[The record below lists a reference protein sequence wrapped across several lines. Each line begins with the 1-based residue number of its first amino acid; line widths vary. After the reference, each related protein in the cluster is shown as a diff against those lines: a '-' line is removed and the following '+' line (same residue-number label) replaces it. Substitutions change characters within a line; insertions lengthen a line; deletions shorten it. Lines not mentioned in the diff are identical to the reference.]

1 MRISHVENRIEQ
13 QISLSALIFQAIES
27 FNKIPTNDITSRLIK
42 ARVTALNENWEKFSI
57 FHEAIIVAVRQL
69 STEDKELIRDHT
81 YFEDDF
87 YARTYKRYLDSLD
100 KMNAY
105 LDSEL
110 ILPRTSSTQSFFQP
124 VSNQLAVSH
133 HTRLPRIDLPKF
145 SGNASEWMSFKD
157 LFSSIIIGNASLSP
171 VEKLQY
177 LKASL
182 TGTAAHLL
190 KNTALTAD
198 NFQKA
203 WTDLISFYENKQLLV
218 NSAIQSL
225 LSLKKITKESS
236 SELERLYTNIMQIYR
251 ALETLQRPVEHWDDF
266 LVFLTVQRLDA
277 ESVKVWEQHLGS
289 TKEPPTWRHLS
300 KHFLSACPQYTL
312 QTTPQRY
319 SLIIKHGLCYNCLG
333 KHRVSK
339 CPSTRR
345 CLKCGKKHHTTIHR
359 RIPSKTES
367 QTEHP
372 PAKSST
378 ETSVKTT
385 PSQVLH
391 AAVHSSLASMCILL
405 ATAQMFIAN
414 ENGRIMK
421 IKALIDQGSEI
432 NIISEKLSKLS
443 NFLALSQ
450 IIKDGLIKGPPKTPI
465 AQLTSFGWILSG
477 PASSESTHRTI
488 RSYHISM
495 DSRLYD
501 LLHRFWQQEEII
513 ARHESYISL
522 EDQQCEHHFKDTH
535 TRNDQG
541 RYVVRLPFKKP
552 PQLLGNSYNRASRM
566 MDSLRNRFQVS
577 AKYSETYF
585 KFMKEYED
593 LQHMKLITDI
603 NVEHLHPNF
612 YLSHH
617 GMWRESS
624 TTTKLRV
631 VFNGSSRTTSGVSL
645 NEILHTGPKLQV
657 DLFNVLIWFRQFR
670 YVFSVD
676 IENMYRQIQVH
687 PDDWRFQRIRW
698 SHSDEDVN
706 SYELT
711 TVTYGLICAP
721 YLALRTIAQLIEDEG
736 TNFPSAV
743 PCLTHGRYVD
753 DIFGGAESI
762 DEVHEI
768 INQLHQLCKAGG
780 FPLQKW
786 SSNHAHV
793 LHHLPSER
801 LSNPNPIPFDS
812 DSCVAVLG
820 LQWKPTAD
828 CFQFSIDRPSTAT
841 ITKRTI
847 LSTIA
852 KLFDPL
858 GLLSPVII
866 KAKILIQ
873 ELWINKLNWDES
885 LPSPLANQWITF
897 VNELED
903 LKVISIPR
911 WLGIKSDHQIQLHGF
926 CDASTQAFAALIYL
940 RTVNLEEKIN
950 VCLIATKTKVA
961 PLKRLTIP
969 RLELSGAVLLTK
981 LTTHVRDV
989 LNLKDVPIYLWTDSS
1004 ITLTWIQ
1011 NHPSRWKDFIQ
1022 NRVVLIQE
1030 ILPQAKWKFV
1040 SSKENPADFATR
1052 GMSPSK
1058 LASQTTWWKRPSWL
1072 SQTIDCWPDCFPST
1086 ATSDNF
1092 EERPNKVHSII
1103 TSEPQPPWN
1112 LLTRYSNLNKLLRTT
1127 AVCKRAVGRFKR
1139 IPINPQGPLS
1149 TTELESAKLYWINSI
1164 QQQHFAHEIKLLT
1177 LGGFL
1182 PKSNS
1187 LTKLTPFIDSSGFLR
1202 TGGRLQN
1209 STLPPES
1216 KHLLILPKRSP
1227 LTELIIKDAHI
1238 RSCHGGTQI
1247 TSTILRNS
1255 YWIIGGRLPIKNF
1268 ILRCVICTRYRQKRA
1283 QQLMGQLPPERVT
1296 PTSRPFINTG
1306 IDYAGPLLIKTWK
1319 GRNARQYKAYIAV
1332 FVCFATSA
1340 THLELVSD
1348 YSADAFVAAYKRFT
1362 ARRGICTNLFSDCGT
1377 NLIGANTELKE
1388 LLSEASQEHT
1398 KLASLLAND
1407 GTQWH
1412 FNPPSAPHFGGKW
1425 EAAVKS
1431 VKFHLK
1437 RVLGNHLLTFEEMT
1451 TLLIQ
1456 IEAVL
1461 NSRPLSPLSDDP
1473 EDLAALTPGHFLL
1486 GHAPTVLPEPSLEHI
1501 NMSRLSRWQL
1511 LRQMLEGF
1519 WSRWSKECLQRFH
1532 DTSKWNHPT
1541 PSLKNEDMVL
1551 VIDERYP
1558 PFKWPLGRIIET
1570 HPGTDGH
1577 TRVVTVKTQITTLK
1591 RPIVKLCPLPIH
1603 HKSSVCSLSQ
1613 INEGGR

>member
-1 MRISHVENRIEQ
+1 MRISHVEARIEQ

-27 FNKIPTNDITSRLIK
+27 FNKIPTTDITSRLIK

-57 FHEAIIVAVRQL
+57 VHEAVIVAVNQL
-69 STEDKELIRDHT
+69 STEDNELIRNHT
-81 YFEDDF
+81 YFEEDC
-87 YARTYKRYLDSLD
+87 YARTYEQYLDSLD
-100 KMNAY
+100 KMNAHH
-105 LDSEL
+105 DSDFT
-110 ILPRTSSTQSFFQP
+110 IPRTSSTQSLSQP

-157 LFSSIIIGNASLSP
+157 LFSSIIIGNISLSP

-182 TGTAAHLL
+182 TGTAAYLL

-203 WTDLISFYENKQLLV
+203 WTDLISFYENKRLLV

-225 LSLKKITKESS
+225 LSLKKIAKESS

-251 ALETLQRPVEHWDDF
+251 SLETLQRPVEHWDDF

-277 ESVKVWEQHLGS
+277 ESVKVWEHHLGS
-289 TKEPPTWRHLS
+289 TKEPPTWKHL
-300 KHFLSACPQYTL
+300 C
-312 QTTPQRY
+312 
-319 SLIIKHGLCYNCLG
+319 
-333 KHRVSK
+333 
-339 CPSTRR
+339 
-345 CLKCGKKHHTTIHR
+345 
-359 RIPSKTES
+359 
-367 QTEHP
+367 
-372 PAKSST
+372 
-378 ETSVKTT
+378 KTT

-391 AAVHSSLASMCILL
+391 AAVHANQASMCTLL
-405 ATAQMFIAN
+405 ATAQMLIAN

-432 NIISEKLSKLS
+432 NIISEKIVQALKLPRSKSSISLIGVGEHSTNKTRGITFFKIISLHDSSEEFHISAHILPSLTSSIPSSKVSGESWSHLDGLPLADFQYGIPSSIDLIIGS
-443 NFLALSQ
+443 NCYPQ
-450 IIKDGLIKGPPKTPI
+450 IIKDGLIKGPPNTPI

-477 PASSESTHRTI
+477 PASSESTNRSM

-501 LLHRFWQQEEII
+501 LLHRFWQLEEIG
-513 ARHESYISL
+513 ARQESFISP
-522 EDQQCEHHFKDTH
+522 EDQQCEQHFKDTH
-535 TRNDQG
+535 SRNDQG

-552 PQLLGNSYNRASRM
+552 PQRLGNSYNRASRM
-566 MDSLRNRFQVS
+566 MDSLRNRFQVN
-577 AKYSETYF
+577 AKYAEAYF
-585 KFMKEYED
+585 KFMREYED
-593 LQHMKLITDI
+593 LQHMKLITDV
-603 NVEHLHPNF
+603 NEELLPPNF
-612 YLSHH
+612 YLPHH
-617 GMWRESS
+617 GVWRESS

-631 VFNGSSRTTSGVSL
+631 VFNGSSRTTSGISL

-657 DLFNVLIWFRQFR
+657 DLFNVLIWFRQFQ
-670 YVFSVD
+670 YVFSAD
-676 IENMYRQIQVH
+676 IEKMYRQIQVH

-698 SHSDEDVN
+698 SNSDKDVN
-706 SYELT
+706 SFELT
-711 TVTYGLICAP
+711 TVTYGLACAP
-721 YLALRTIAQLIEDEG
+721 YLALRTITQLIEDEG

-743 PCLTHGRYVD
+743 PCLKHGRYID

-762 DEVHEI
+762 GEVHEI
-768 INQLHQLCKAGG
+768 INQLNQLCKAGG

-793 LHHLPSER
+793 LHHLPPER
-801 LSNPNPIPFDS
+801 LRNPDPIPFDL

-828 CFQFSIDRPSTAT
+828 YFQFSLDRPSTAT

-873 ELWINKLNWDES
+873 ELWINKLDWDAL
-885 LPSPLANQWITF
+885 LPSTLANQWITF
-897 VNELED
+897 VEELED
-903 LKVISIPR
+903 LKFINIPR
-911 WLGIKSDHQIQLHGF
+911 WLGIKSDNQVQLHGF
-926 CDASTQAFAALIYL
+926 CDASNQAFAAVIYL
-940 RTVNLEEKIN
+940 RTVNLEDQIN

-1022 NRVVLIQE
+1022 NRVVQIQE
-1030 ILPQAKWKFV
+1030 TLPQAKWKFV
-1040 SSKENPADFATR
+1040 PGKENPADFATR
-1052 GMSPSK
+1052 GLSPSK
-1058 LASQTTWWKRPSWL
+1058 LASQTIWWKGPCWL
-1072 SQTIDCWPDCFPST
+1072 SQSIDCWPDCFPST
-1086 ATSDNF
+1086 ATSDNL
-1092 EERPNKVHSII
+1092 EERPTKVYSLI
-1103 TSEPQPPWN
+1103 TIEPQPPWD
-1112 LLTRYSNLNKLLRTT
+1112 LLTRYSNLNKLLRIT
-1127 AVCKRAVGRFKR
+1127 AVCQRAVERFKR
-1139 IPINPQGPLS
+1139 IKISPRELLS

-1164 QQQHFAHEIKLLT
+1164 QRQHFAHEIKLLSR
-1177 LGGFL
+1177 GEFL
-1182 PKSNS
+1182 PKSNP
-1187 LTKLTPFIDSSGFLR
+1187 LTKLTSYIDASGLLR

-1209 STLPPES
+1209 STLPPER
-1216 KHLLILPKRSP
+1216 KHLLILPKQSP
-1227 LTELIIKDAHI
+1227 LTELIIQDAHL
-1238 RSCHGGTQI
+1238 RTCHGGTQV
-1247 TSTILRNS
+1247 TLTLLRDS

-1306 IDYAGPLLIKTWK
+1306 IDYAGPLLIKTWRGK
-1319 GRNARQYKAYIAV
+1319 NARQYKAYIAV

-1348 YSADAFVAAYKRFT
+1348 YSADAFIAAYKRFT
-1362 ARRGICTNLFSDCGT
+1362 ARRGICVNLFSDCGT
-1377 NLIGANTELKE
+1377 NLIGADTELKK
-1388 LLSEASQEHT
+1388 LLSEASQEH
-1398 KLASLLAND
+1398 KQLASLLTQD
-1407 GTQWH
+1407 GTQWN

-1451 TLLIQ
+1451 TLLTQ

-1473 EDLAALTPGHFLL
+1473 EDLAALTPGHFIL

-1501 NMSRLSRWQL
+1501 NLSRLSRWQL
-1511 LRQMLEGF
+1511 LRQMLESF

-1532 DTSKWNHPT
+1532 DTSKWSHPT
-1541 PSLKNEDMVL
+1541 PSLKNGDMVL
-1551 VIDERYP
+1551 VVDERYP
-1558 PFKWPLGRIIET
+1558 PSKWPLGRIVDT
-1570 HPGTDGH
+1570 HPGKDGL
-1577 TRVVTVKTQITTLK
+1577 TRVVTVKTQTTMLK
-1591 RPIVKLCPLPIH
+1591 RPVVKLCPLPIH
-1603 HKSSVCSLSQ
+1603 QDPLLV
-1613 INEGGR
+1613 R